1 MSTEA
6 TLAKSAVSTQ
16 EGRRWWLFTACVLVS
31 LTNEV
36 STAVM
41 NLSLGPM
48 RRDLGASSAVMQI
61 AVTPLAS

>member
-1 MSTEA
+1 VA
-6 TLAKSAVSTQ
+6 FYRLRAVN
-16 EGRRWWLFTACVLVS
+16 

-61 AVTPLAS
+61 ALTLGKLMLGAFMLAGRCCG